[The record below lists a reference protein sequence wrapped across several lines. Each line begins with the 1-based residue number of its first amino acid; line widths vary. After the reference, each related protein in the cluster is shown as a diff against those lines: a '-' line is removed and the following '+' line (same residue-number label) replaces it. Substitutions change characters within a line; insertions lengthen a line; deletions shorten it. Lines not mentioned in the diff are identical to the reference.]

1 MAAEQTDALG
11 RRVSC
16 GEHRATV
23 RFVGGVP
30 PTAGVWL
37 GVEWDEPAR
46 GKHDGCHEGV
56 RYFTCRHP
64 TGGSFVRPSKV
75 SFGVDFLSAVR
86 REYASE
92 GDAADAEIS
101 ISGRTLE
108 WARVP
113 ERSLESLPSILLQ
126 NCQVNGPGEDGQIL
140 RTTPNVRWLDL
151 SGSLLRRWEDVAAI
165 AGQLPRLEALQLSFN
180 RLALP
185 SDPEAHRR
193 AFRNLKVLTLIGCE
207 LTWTQVGERHG
218 AMGAGSAAATALV
231 RFRSCAA
238 PPCGRCWRSS
248 RWRTTTSSGCAGA
261 ARRRADRTAT
271 PSTPGGRGR
280 AKRMHACAFQP
291 RGCPAGTEVSQRV
304 QKPPGPGQPAQPR
317 RSAEV
322 SRRRRSSFRNFCS
335 LRRCRR
341 CRLEQLIMSDTG
353 FSAVHFPDAAPGAQT
368 SMFASL
374 EKLNLNRN
382 QISEWGVIDEL
393 SKLPSLRQ
401 LWCRGNPLASAD
413 RNPRTA
419 NQMLVAK
426 LPHLLVLNGSDV
438 TPQERRGAECDY
450 LKMFGEEWLRA
461 GGRSQTSREFADRH
475 PRYRSLVDKYGAP
488 EEGELTKRQPFALK
502 NQLLKITFVFAD
514 DAARTP
520 LEKKLPAS
528 MEVQKV
534 KGLLSRLLK
543 VPATDLKLSYTS
555 AKVLGPEYQMDSDLK
570 TLFFY
575 AVEDGDTILVRR
587 S

>member
-207 LTWTQVGERHG
+207 LTWTQILRCAPMWPMLEELTVEDNDIERLRSPEG
-218 AMGAGSAAATALV
+218 VLRELRCLNVSKNRLDQDSLLSLAAL
-231 RFRSCAA
+231 
-238 PPCGRCWRSS
+238 P
-248 RWRTTTSSGCAGA
+248 
-261 ARRRADRTAT
+261 
-271 PSTPGGRGR
+271 
-280 AKRMHACAFQP
+280 
-291 RGCPAGTEVSQRV
+291 
-304 QKPPGPGQPAQPR
+304 
-317 RSAEV
+317 
-322 SRRRRSSFRNFCS
+322 
-335 LRRCRR
+335 
-341 CRLEQLIMSDTG
+341 RLEQLIMSDTG